1 MGLVLFGCNMPNEN
15 ISDVTSVNDDIDT
28 IVVETTYLGT
38 QDNEELQ
45 SLISSVENSEEYN
58 SLDADICAQLYG
70 HRTSCENIPEIE
82 GEWHRTNVH
91 STNPSDLTITNIT
104 NDGFDYQ
111 VAALSGGNMG
121 SIDEY
126 AYFVTDTL
134 AVAPMGDEEYVE
146 NDPNIEISMYMVFCI
161 DDDGIRIFAS
171 ESAGFFNM
179 GHGVTIGGE
188 YITGEPVYLNADVMN
203 ETYTQEQLDYLMEE
217 LPSEYYEIFETTT
230 LNGYIEVTV
239 DGDSKQILAFVRGV
253 ANYYGYEML
262 IDGDEIVAITFA
274 DETEFVF

>member
-1 MGLVLFGCNMPNEN
+1 
-15 ISDVTSVNDDIDT
+15 
-28 IVVETTYLGT
+28 
-38 QDNEELQ
+38 
-45 SLISSVENSEEYN
+45 
-58 SLDADICAQLYG
+58 
-70 HRTSCENIPEIE
+70 
-82 GEWHRTNVH
+82 
-91 STNPSDLTITNIT
+91 
-104 NDGFDYQ
+104 
-111 VAALSGGNMG
+111 
-121 SIDEY
+121 
-126 AYFVTDTL
+126 
-134 AVAPMGDEEYVE
+134 
-146 NDPNIEISMYMVFCI
+146 
-161 DDDGIRIFAS
+161 
-171 ESAGFFNM
+171 M

-230 LNGYIEVTV
+230 LNGYVEVTV